1 MLRLPNNTVNLLDIA
16 SESRGAWHEMSAT
29 LHHMTKGGGGS
40 GKSFSESCIILRNIG
55 ERQALTDLIDKPIMI
70 RACIYLWLEEN
81 NFLNIKGINE
91 STLQKFNQIKPQ
103 IGYLNLFNLIQIFFK
118 YFDRCGELDSLSN
131 FLLDQLSQ
139 LDDAKAVGI
148 LGSLRV
154 NRDCIFHCD
163 GYKLV
168 VRRAET
174 EGTDLATTLSKLGID
189 ESQDGRFKEL
199 VTAHYYIKK
208 LIALDPD
215 LSAEQSILGEVSA
228 ADVYEIPY
236 EGRLLGH
243 SAIEALV
250 KNAVG
255 RRIELPEHWLQSIL
269 SIAGDPRIP
278 RTNERY
284 RKWWAQIPTEIIELV
299 HERLSGFD
307 LKLFLEVLE
316 NFAARS
322 GDDALARMFPK
333 RRLFLEG
340 LRKHNLIRRS
350 RLFISRE
357 AHYYLQRNYSK
368 EKLPNYARL
377 NDANTSIIYLKLDRA
392 HIVEGSHN
400 HRFWIYSE
408 IPENSAPT
416 NYEKS
421 FFRKRELYDLNK
433 STGWNMPSQN
443 GDTWYTS
450 HNGFWQ
456 GKILGQ
462 FRKLGINVDPE
473 QVLERPDYHRFRNE
487 YGIRR

>member
-1 MLRLPNNTVNLLDIA
+1 MLRLPNTEVNLKDIS
-16 SESRGAWHEMSAT
+16 SESRKAWLKMSAT
-29 LHHMTKGGGGS
+29 LQYMAKAGGAFS
-40 GKSFSESCIILRNIG
+40 KSFSESCIILRNVG
-55 ERQALTDLIDKPIMI
+55 ERQPLSDLIDKPIMI
-70 RACIYLWLEEN
+70 RACIYLWLEEDE
-81 NFLNIKGINE
+81 FLKSTGVDHK
-91 STLQKFNQIKPQ
+91 TLQKFNQIKPQ
-103 IGYLNLFNLIQIFFK
+103 IGYVNLINLIQIFFK
-118 YFDRCGELDSLSN
+118 HYNQCGDLDSLSN
-131 FLLDQLSQ
+131 FLLKQLRQ
-139 LDDAKAVGI
+139 LNDKKAVGVV
-148 LGSLRV
+148 SLLNV
-154 NRDCIFHCD
+154 NKDCIFHGKGHIQVVEKAEAD
-163 GYKLV
+163 RTKLADTMKV
-168 VRRAET
+168 
-174 EGTDLATTLSKLGID
+174 LGID
-189 ESQDGRFKEL
+189 ETYEGRFKEL
-199 VTAHYYIKK
+199 AVGFYYIKK
-208 LIALDPD
+208 LAALDPS
-215 LSAEQSILGEVSA
+215 LSAKQSILGEVSV
-228 ADVYEIPY
+228 ADVSEIPY

-243 SAIEALV
+243 SAIEVLV
-250 KNAVG
+250 KNAAG
-255 RRIELPEHWLQSIL
+255 RRIELPEHWLQTIL

-278 RTNERY
+278 RTDERY
-284 RKWWAQIPTEIIELV
+284 RKWWAQIPTEIIELI

-322 GDDALARMFPK
+322 GDDALVRMFPK

-340 LRKHNLIRRS
+340 LRKQNLIRRS

-368 EKLPNYARL
+368 DKLPNYARL

-473 QVLERPDYHRFRNE
+473 KVLERSDYRRFRYE